1 MLDVAIFMIRV
12 YFSSTCAHIKFKH
25 FSLQSTEHLLL
36 ATYHHAINM
45 HLGYFIV
52 GRIQ

>member
-12 YFSSTCAHIKFKH
+12 YFSSTCAHIKFDI
-25 FSLQSTEHLLL
+25 SLYNQQN
-36 ATYHHAINM
+36 TYHHAINM
-45 HLGYFIV
+45 HLGYFMV